1 MSATPKTHKTSLIS
15 WFASN
20 PVAANLLMI
29 LILGAGLV
37 SVFSIEKRTLPDF
50 ESNTVTIIVPFPGA
64 GPREVEQGVVLK
76 IEEAIADSL
85 GVEKVISV
93 SRDGS
98 ARIDVVVA
106 TGYDVDQLMDEMK
119 RKVDAVSALPRDSER
134 PVISKTEPRM
144 QVQWLTIYGASDV
157 RRLQPLVTRVRDDLL
172 AMPEIEEVLVVGDPT
187 FEISIEVK
195 QHALQQYGLTFSKL
209 AEAISSSSTDIA
221 AGVMR
226 TRDSNISIRSIG
238 QAYDREDFAGIVVK
252 TSTDGTRLL
261 LSEVA
266 TINDGI
272 EDNRIFARYNGQPAL
287 NLQIMSSSMA
297 SDTEISQRVKAYV
310 ENFQAELPAGI
321 QMTSWADISYYL
333 KGRLDMMLGNLAVGA
348 LLVFIF
354 LSLFIRLRVAAW
366 VVIGIP
372 ISFLGALWLMPM
384 GVFGVSVN
392 LISLFAFILV
402 LGVIVDDAII
412 IGESVDHEITQRGA
426 SLESVIRGTKEV
438 ALPSTLGVLTSIA
451 AFAPLAFVEG
461 QLRPFFATVSVVV
474 VLCLMFSLVESKLIL
489 PAHLAHGL
497 KQKPEG
503 TRQNWL
509 RKLQKALQEKLQLFI
524 EKRYRPA
531 LNYALDQPV
540 LILAM
545 AVAIFMIVIGIMG
558 SGAVR
563 YEFYPNVPSD
573 FLRASVTTNQSASVG
588 LRDRTLAQMEDAVI
602 ALNEKYPG
610 ANSGEDLVSSLL
622 VFSTGDNSGQIVVE
636 LSKPEQRSVDAVALV
651 DEWRQRV
658 GEVVGVKEL
667 QFSGSTN
674 TGGGAPID
682 FRISGP
688 VLNELEAA
696 STQMVAALKRFDGV
710 YDVRSSSSYGKKEI
724 RLSLKP
730 AAENI
735 GLSLAEVGRQVRQA
749 FYGEEVQ
756 RIQRGRNELRV
767 MLRYPADQRGSL
779 SELENMW
786 IQTDTGQVPLS
797 ELAFILPETGYG
809 EIRRINR
816 APSVSIQ
823 ADIDRT
829 KVESRRVI
837 SNVREQIVPA
847 ILDLYPSVSFSL
859 DGASEEQGSSM
870 RSIGNAALFSL
881 FMIYAL
887 VAIPLESYL
896 NPVLIMSVVPFGII
910 GAVMGHILLGKA
922 LSMMSLLG
930 IVALSGV
937 VVNDSLILVN
947 AASQFR
953 SMGQGVKEAA
963 INAATKRFRAVMLT
977 SMTTFLGLVPIMLE
991 TSLQAQFV
999 IPMAISLAFG
1009 VIFATAITLLLVPVL
1024 IVLFERR
1031 QEVPDAAL
1039 SAADSRYH

>member
-1 MSATPKTHKTSLIS
+1 M
-15 WFASN
+15 
-20 PVAANLLMI
+20 V

-37 SVFSIEKRTLPDF
+37 SAFSIEKRTLPDF
-50 ESNTVTIIVPFPGA
+50 ETNTISIVVPFPGA

-76 IEEAIADSL
+76 IEEAITDSL
-85 GVEKVISV
+85 GVEKVISI

-106 TGYDVDQLMDEMK
+106 SGYDIDQLMDEIK
-119 RKVDAVSALPRDSER
+119 RKIDAISVLPKDSER
-134 PVISKTEPRM
+134 PVISKSEPRM
-144 QVQWLTIYGASDV
+144 QVQWLSIYGAAEI
-157 RRLQPLVTRVRDDLL
+157 RRLQPLATRIRDDLL
-172 AMPEIEEVLVVGDPT
+172 AMPEIEEIRVVGDPT

-195 QHALQQYGLTFSKL
+195 QHALQEYGLTFSKL
-209 AEAISSSSTDIA
+209 AKAISGSSTDIA

-238 QAYDREDFAGIVVK
+238 QAYNREDFAGIVVK
-252 TSTDGTRLL
+252 TAADGTRLL

-297 SDTEISQRVKAYV
+297 SDTEISQRVRQYV
-310 ENFQAELPAGI
+310 ENFQTELPAGI
-321 QMTSWADISYYL
+321 HMTSWADISYYL

-348 LLVFIF
+348 VLVFIF

-372 ISFLGALWLMPM
+372 ISFLGALWLMPL
-384 GVFGVSVN
+384 GIFGISVN

-412 IGESVDHEITQRGA
+412 IGESVDHEITHRGA
-426 SLESVIRGTKEV
+426 SLDSVIRGTREV

-451 AFAPLAFVEG
+451 AFAPLVYVDG

-474 VLCLMFSLVESKLIL
+474 VLCLIFSLIESKLIL

-497 KQKPEG
+497 RPEAEG
-503 TRQNWL
+503 KKQNWL
-509 RKLQKALQEKLQLFI
+509 RKLQKLLQAKLREFI
-524 EKRYRPA
+524 RNRYRPT
-531 LNYALDQPV
+531 LTYALDQPV
-540 LILAM
+540 LVLTL
-545 AVAIFMIVIGIMG
+545 AVAVFMIVIGIMG

-573 FLRASVTTNQSASVG
+573 FLRASVTTNQSASVD
-588 LRDRTLAQMEDAVI
+588 LRDRTLTQMENAVV
-602 ALNEKYPG
+602 ALNKKHPG
-610 ANSGEDLVSSLL
+610 SDGGVELVSSLL
-622 VFSTGDNSGQIVVE
+622 VYSNGDHSGQIVVE

-651 DEWRQRV
+651 DEWRQLV
-658 GEVVGVKEL
+658 GNVVGVKEL

-674 TGGGAPID
+674 TGGGSPID
-682 FRISGP
+682 FRMSGP
-688 VLNELEAA
+688 LLDELEAA
-696 STQMVAALKRFDGV
+696 SAQMVAALKRYDGV
-710 YDVRSSSSYGKKEI
+710 FDVRNSSSYGKKEI
-724 RLSLKP
+724 KLSLKP
-730 AAENI
+730 TAEHI
-735 GLSLAEVGRQVRQA
+735 GLSLAEIGRQVRQA

-756 RIQRGRNELRV
+756 RIQRGRNELKV
-767 MLRYPADQRGSL
+767 MLRYPAEQRESL

-797 ELAFILPETGYG
+797 ELAFISAETGYG

-816 APSVSIQ
+816 SPSISIQ
-823 ADIDRT
+823 ADIDRA

-837 SNVREQIVPA
+837 SDVREQVVPL
-847 ILDLYPSVSFSL
+847 ILDQYPTVSFSL
-859 DGASEEQGSSM
+859 DGASEKQGSSM
-870 RSIGNAALFSL
+870 ASIANAALFSL
-881 FMIYAL
+881 FLIYAL
-887 VAIPLESYL
+887 IAIPLRSYL
-896 NPVLIMSVVPFGII
+896 KPILIMSVVPFGII
-910 GAVMGHILLGKA
+910 GAVLGHILLGKA

-953 SMGQGVKEAA
+953 ARGQSVKEAA
-963 INAATKRFRAVMLT
+963 INAATKRFRAVVLT
-977 SMTTFLGLVPIMLE
+977 SVTTFLGLVPIMLE

-1009 VIFATAITLLLVPVL
+1009 VIFATVITLLLVPTL
-1024 IVLFERR
+1024 TVLFAGAESFDPNL
-1031 QEVPDAAL
+1031 EISL
-1039 SAADSRYH
+1039 K

>member
-1 MSATPKTHKTSLIS
+1 MNSHRNSLIS

-50 ESNTVTIIVPFPGA
+50 ETNTVSIVVPFPGA

-85 GVEKVISV
+85 GVEKVISM
-93 SRDGS
+93 SKDGS

-106 TGYDVDQLMDEMK
+106 SGYDIDQLMDEIK
-119 RKVDAVSALPRDSER
+119 RKIDAVSTLPGDSER
-134 PVISKTEPRM
+134 PIISKSEPRM
-144 QVQWLTIYGASDV
+144 QVMWLTISGASDV
-157 RRLQPLVTRVRDDLL
+157 RRLQPLATRVRDDLL

-195 QHALQQYGLTFSKL
+195 PQALQQYGLTFSKI
-209 AEAISSSSTDIA
+209 ASAISGSSTDIA

-226 TRDSNISIRSIG
+226 TRNSNITIRSVG

-252 TSTDGTRLL
+252 TATDGTRLL

-272 EDNRIFARYNGQPAL
+272 EDNRIFARYNGQPSL
-287 NLQIMSSSMA
+287 NLQVMSSSMA
-297 SDTEISQRVKAYV
+297 SDTKISERVRAYI
-310 ENFQAELPAGI
+310 ESFQAQLPAGI

-348 LLVFIF
+348 ALVFIF

-384 GVFGVSVN
+384 GMFSVSVN

-451 AFAPLAFVEG
+451 AFAPLAYVDG
-461 QLRPFFATVSVVV
+461 QLRPFFATVSYVV
-474 VLCLMFSLVESKLIL
+474 VLCLVFSLVESKLIL

-497 KQKPEG
+497 GRKPPG
-503 TRQNWL
+503 SRNTWL
-509 RKLQKALQEKLQLFI
+509 RKLQKVLQEKLHTFI
-524 EKRYRPA
+524 ENRYRPTLA
-531 LNYALDQPV
+531 RALDRPGMV
-540 LILAM
+540 LIM
-545 AVAIFMIVIGIMG
+545 AVAVFMVVIGIMG

-573 FLRASVTTNQSASVG
+573 FLRASVTTNQSASVD
-588 LRDRTLAQMEDAVI
+588 LRDRTLARMEDAVV
-602 ALNEKYPG
+602 ALNKKYS
-610 ANSGEDLVSSLL
+610 NSGNDVELVSSLL
-622 VFSTGDNSGQIVVE
+622 VFSNGDNSGQIVVE
-636 LSKPEQRSVDAVALV
+636 LSKPEQRSVDAVMLV
-651 DEWRQRV
+651 DEWRKGV

-674 TGGGAPID
+674 TGGGSPID
-682 FRISGP
+682 FRMSGP
-688 VLNELEAA
+688 VLDELEAA
-696 STQMVAALKRFDGV
+696 SAQMVTALKRYEGV
-710 YDVRSSSSYGKKEI
+710 FDVRSSSSYGKKEI

-730 AAENI
+730 TAENL
-735 GLSLAEVGRQVRQA
+735 GLSLAEIGRQVRQA

-756 RIQRGRNELRV
+756 RIQRGRDELKV
-767 MLRYPADQRGSL
+767 MLRYPADQRRSI

-786 IQTDTGQVPLS
+786 IRTDTGQVPLS
-797 ELAFILPETGYG
+797 ELAFISAETGYG

-816 APSVSIQ
+816 APSISIQ

-837 SNVREQIVPA
+837 SDVSEQVVPE
-847 ILDLYPSVSFSL
+847 ILEQYPSVSFSL
-859 DGASEEQGSSM
+859 DGAAEKQGSSM
-870 RSIGNAALFSL
+870 ASIGNAALFSL

-887 VAIPLESYL
+887 IAIPLRSYL
-896 NPVLIMSVVPFGII
+896 KPILIMSVVPFGII
-910 GAVMGHILLGKA
+910 GAVLGHILLGKA

-953 SMGQGVKEAA
+953 DLGQGVKEAA
-963 INAATKRFRAVMLT
+963 INAATKRFRAVVLT

-1009 VIFATAITLLLVPVL
+1009 VIFATAITLLLVPTL
-1024 IVLFERR
+1024 TVLFERPS
-1031 QEVPDAAL
+1031 EVPDKA
-1039 SAADSRYH
+1039 